1 VPLPDSRI
9 PTPLPAWYLAITL
22 AALAW
27 GGAWFAAAEAGVQI
41 ENSFTR
47 FNRDRI
53 ESFRSRASA
62 TGARRVIVLGSS
74 ALKYATRDEQAFA
87 AGIAGAANLPV
98 EALRISSNWG
108 TFYEF
113 APLAADIRR
122 ASPDIVV
129 MEAEFLA
136 ADRPPARRFL
146 LWVEDLR
153 RQLGL
158 DDQAAEDDAK
168 VQFGYPCWARKRQDN
183 HDKLLE
189 SRSDWVSVRPD
200 GPGPRS
206 TRRFAE
212 ELLDDGIEVAFVAI
226 PRRPD
231 YEVEASRTRMIAG
244 DGESS
249 RALAGR
255 VQRWQ
260 PEPLP
265 AGLYCDLTHVTPAGQ
280 ARYSDWLESSIAQAL
295 SRPAP

>member
-1 VPLPDSRI
+1 MPLPDSRI
-9 PTPLPAWYLAITL
+9 PTPLPAWYLAIVL

-27 GGAWFAAAEAGVQI
+27 GGAWIAAAEAGVQI

-53 ESFRSRASA
+53 ESFRSHASA
-62 TGARRVIVLGSS
+62 TGARRVILLGSS

-87 AGIAGAANLPV
+87 AGIAGAAKLPV

-108 TFYEF
+108 TFYDF

-122 ASPDIVV
+122 AGPDIVV

-136 ADRPPARRFL
+136 ADRSPARRFL

-153 RQLGL
+153 SQLGL
-158 DDQAAEDDAK
+158 DAEAAEDDAK
-168 VQFGYPCWARKRQDN
+168 VQFGYPCWSRRLQSD
-183 HDKLLE
+183 HDKLLGALSE
-189 SRSDWVSVRPD
+189 WVSIRPD

-206 TRRFAE
+206 ARRFAE

-226 PRRPD
+226 PRHPD
-231 YEVEASRTRMIAG
+231 YEIEASRTRMIAS

-255 VQRWQ
+255 VQHWQ

-280 ARYSDWLESSIAQAL
+280 ARYSDWLEKSIAQAL
-295 SRPAP
+295 SPAAP